1 MWRDGIRRHGG
12 TQRERWRQRGGGH
25 AAVFWLLSKGS
36 VASSEQTKY
45 WSQLNITFPFR
56 ARALGDV
63 ADAREVEERGLC
75 GGDVLSL
82 RNAP

>member
-1 MWRDGIRRHGG
+1 MEIGGMEGHSKRDGGR
-12 TQRERWRQRGGGH
+12 GGH

-56 ARALGDV
+56 ARALRDV
-63 ADAREVEERGLC
+63 VDAREVEERGLC